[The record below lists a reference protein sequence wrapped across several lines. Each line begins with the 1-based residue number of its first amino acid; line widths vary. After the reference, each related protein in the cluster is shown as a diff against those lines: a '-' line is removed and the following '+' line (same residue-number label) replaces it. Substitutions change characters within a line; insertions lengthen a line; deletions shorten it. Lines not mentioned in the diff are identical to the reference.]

1 MNQVLAIVHKLN
13 QEVMPTMAVIKDYY
27 LGATHIIIRDD
38 SCCDPKDVEG
48 IIKQMGE
55 QASRA
60 FLADALKKEE
70 TA

>member
-1 MNQVLAIVHKLN
+1 MTIIRILKQEELN
-13 QEVMPTMAVIKDYY
+13 ESRVIKDYY